1 MFVSEKVL
9 ECAAVFSSRE
19 LNKSALASQFAVA
32 WKTLDKNLSAI
43 EAMYLIDMVDG
54 WLKKDFDKPGKS
66 PKVFLT
72 DSGLMAHYLRIF
84 TPEDILE
91 NYEKSQNEG
100 GKLVETWVYNQLA
113 PEIELHPSWKIQY
126 FRSRSHE
133 IDFLITNESGHIVG
147 IEVKA
152 GESVGSDD
160 FRHLLW
166 FQKLVGSEHFIG
178 IVLYAGDE
186 VRSGGHGLF
195 ALPMSAM

>member
-1 MFVSEKVL
+1 
-9 ECAAVFSSRE
+9 
-19 LNKSALASQFAVA
+19 
-32 WKTLDKNLSAI
+32 
-43 EAMYLIDMVDG
+43 
-54 WLKKDFDKPGKS
+54 
-66 PKVFLT
+66 
-72 DSGLMAHYLRIF
+72 MAHYLRIF

-166 FQKLVGSEHFIG
+166 FQELVGPEHFAG
-178 IVLYAGDE
+178 IVLYAGDV

-195 ALPMSAM
+195 ALPMSAMWSDFSQWERL